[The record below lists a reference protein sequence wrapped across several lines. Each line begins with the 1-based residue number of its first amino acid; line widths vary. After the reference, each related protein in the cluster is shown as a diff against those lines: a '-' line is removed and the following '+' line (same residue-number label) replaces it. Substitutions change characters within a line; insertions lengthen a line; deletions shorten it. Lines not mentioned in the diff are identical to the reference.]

1 MKHDARWP
9 ARISAKRGLIRLR
22 GLCSSCTA
30 GLSGSKI
37 SLYSVPLRSSN
48 WTQPILVPRR
58 DLLLFI
64 TALAIF
70 VPPEETEARRYSSS
84 PVLHVE
90 TQSIAGSPPAK
101 AAVAVDPPSGPL
113 KILNAALEPVNWSDL
128 DGWAGDDHAS
138 AFATFYASC
147 RPIVRANA
155 LRAEAAQFH
164 PVRDWPVR
172 TQPAADARKR
182 PPQGDVDARKRPIPP
197 RPPSSPPE
205 SRPVRSAL
213 EQVCARAV
221 TAGQLD
227 PGTARQFFEANFV
240 PVRIRKLGDPAGFLT
255 GYYEPVVDG
264 SRFPTREF
272 TVPLYRRP
280 RDLVAPGVVAGAP
293 FPNTGRAFRQTPTG
307 ELVPY
312 YDRGEIEDGALD
324 GQHLEICWLRS
335 AADALSVQI
344 EGSARVRLEDGT
356 LLRVSYDAHNG
367 YPFVSVS
374 RLLIERHLVAREE
387 MSIQRIREWMHD
399 NPDEAKAVRRQ
410 NRQVVFFRIV
420 GLNDDNE
427 AIGAQGIPLTA
438 GRSIAVDKSLH
449 VYGTPFFIEAD
460 LQLPGLPSPSPF
472 RRLMIAQDTGSAIVG
487 PARADLFFGAGEEAG
502 QMAGRIQQPG
512 RFAML
517 VPRELGPS
525 ITSANV
531 PLPPSKPAPSLDSYA
546 FCPVVPPAKPE
557 PLRMLRPAT
566 LDRIARSARSEP
578 SQLAARALRSGA
590 PHPLEPSAKCEPSRV
605 AAPTP
610 AEPPPPTKQ
619 KPSQV
624 AARVRQPDAP
634 PVVTK
639 PGLSEVGART
649 FHPAVRAP
657 GKPGQP
663 TLDRIAPS
671 ARSEPSQLAA
681 RAPRSGTPHPLEPS
695 AKREPSRVA
704 APTSAEPPLPA
715 KPRPSHVAA
724 RARQPDAPPVVTKPG
739 LSEVGARTFQPT
751 ARAPRKPGQGA
762 SPSAHEIARRPHRLA
777 TRI

>member
-1 MKHDARWP
+1 M
-9 ARISAKRGLIRLR
+9 
-22 GLCSSCTA
+22 
-30 GLSGSKI
+30 
-37 SLYSVPLRSSN
+37 PL
-48 WTQPILVPRR
+48 R

-64 TALAIF
+64 TALTIF
-70 VPPEETEARRYSSS
+70 VPPEGTEARHNSSS
-84 PVLHVE
+84 SLRHVE

-101 AAVAVDPPSGPL
+101 AAVTVDPPLGPL
-113 KILNAALEPVNWSDL
+113 KILNAALEPLNWSDL
-128 DGWAGDDHAS
+128 DGWADDDHAS

-147 RPIVRANA
+147 RPIARANA
-155 LRAEAAQFH
+155 LRAEAAQF
-164 PVRDWPVR
+164 PRDWPVR
-172 TQPAADARKR
+172 TQPAADAHKR
-182 PPQGDVDARKRPIPP
+182 PAQDDADARKWPIRP
-197 RPPSSPPE
+197 RPPSFPPE
-205 SRPVRSAL
+205 FRSVRSAL

-227 PGTARQFFEANFV
+227 PGAARQFFEANFV
-240 PVRIRKLGDPAGFLT
+240 PVRIRKLGDLAGFLT
-255 GYYEPVVDG
+255 GYYEPIVDG

-272 TVPLYRRP
+272 PVPLYRRP
-280 RDLVAPGVVAGAP
+280 RDLVAPGIVAGAP

-374 RLLIERHLVAREE
+374 RLLIERRLVAPEE
-387 MSIQRIREWMHD
+387 TSIQRIREWMHD
-399 NPDEAKAVRRQ
+399 NPDGAKAVRRQ

-420 GLNDDNE
+420 GLNDDTE

-438 GRSIAVDKSLH
+438 GRSIAVDKALH

-460 LQLPGLPSPSPF
+460 LPLPGPPSPSPF

-502 QMAGRIQQPG
+502 QMAGRIQQSG

-525 ITSANV
+525 IASANV
-531 PLPPSKPAPSLDSYA
+531 PLPPSKPAPSLASYA
-546 FCPVVPPAKPE
+546 FAPVVPPAKPE
-557 PLRMLRPAT
+557 PLRVLRPAT
-566 LDRIARSARSEP
+566 LDRIAPSARSEP
-578 SQLAARALRSGA
+578 SQLATGALRSGA
-590 PHPLEPSAKCEPSRV
+590 PHPLESSAKREPSRL

-610 AEPPPPTKQ
+610 AEPPPPAKP
-619 KPSQV
+619 KPSHV
-624 AARVRQPDAP
+624 AARARQPDAP

-639 PGLSEVGART
+639 PGLPEVGART
-649 FHPAVRAP
+649 FRPAARAL
-657 GKPGQP
+657 GKPGQA

-681 RAPRSGTPHPLEPS
+681 RTLRSGAAHSLEPL

-704 APTSAEPPLPA
+704 APTPAKPPPPA

-739 LSEVGARTFQPT
+739 LSEVGARTFQP
-751 ARAPRKPGQGA
+751 AAPAPGNPGQGA

-777 TRI
+777 API